1 MAEARG
7 PRAAHLMD
15 TGAASSDGSSP
26 AVQPATPPRS
36 LNVTI
41 TPRSIWL
48 AMALIVALLVV
59 IVLVTKAQSALVLV
73 FVALILAE
81 GIRPPVRWLN
91 QKAHVP
97 RPLGVLLIY
106 LAALLVFALLVAL
119 LLQPVVVQVST
130 LSSHVPDYL
139 KQLQTLINGIL
150 QAFNANAM
158 FGQLATQFASAL
170 QSVVPALLGVPVT
183 AVSGVLGILFG
194 VVVILT
200 MTIFWLSTTDG
211 FSPFVLD
218 LFPSEKRE
226 EVASIF
232 GELSRALGGYV
243 RGTLVNMVAIGVFTG
258 LGLFILGVPYAL
270 LLGILAGLTEL
281 IPYLGPWISG
291 FVAVVVAVITVDP
304 LKAVEVAVFFV
315 LIQQLE
321 GNTLQPLVM
330 SRAVHINPFVVLVA
344 ITIGVELLGV
354 LGAVLAVPAVAVLQV
369 LVLRVL
375 APAARRAAQRPAP
388 AAGPIE
394 ARAIV
399 TPDTPTSS
407 DVPGAPGAQR

>member
-1 MAEARG
+1 
-7 PRAAHLMD
+7 MD
-15 TGAASSDGSSP
+15 TGAASSDGSSH

-170 QSVVPALLGVPVT
+170 QSVVPALLGVP
-183 AVSGVLGILFG
+183 SGVLGILFG

-211 FSPFVLD
+211 FSPFLLD

-291 FVAVVVAVITVDP
+291 SVAVVVAVITVDP

-354 LGAVLAVPAVAVLQV
+354 LGAVLAVPAVAALQV

-407 DVPGAPGAQR
+407 DVPGAPGVQR

>member
-1 MAEARG
+1 
-7 PRAAHLMD
+7 MD
-15 TGAASSDGSSP
+15 TGVASSDGSSP
-26 AVQPATPPRS
+26 VVQPATPPRS

-48 AMALIVALLVV
+48 AMALIAGLRVV
-59 IVLVTKAQSALVLV
+59 IVVVAKAQSALVLV

-150 QAFNANAM
+150 QAFNANAL
-158 FGQLATQFASAL
+158 FGQLASQFASAL
-170 QSVVPALLGVPVT
+170 QSVVPALLGVP
-183 AVSGVLGILFG
+183 SGVFGILFG

-218 LFPSEKRE
+218 VFPSEKRE
-226 EVASIF
+226 GVASIF

-258 LGLFILGVPYAL
+258 LGLFILVLPYAL

-321 GNTLQPLVM
+321 GNTLQPLFM
-330 SRAVHINPFVVLVA
+330 SRAGHINPFVVLVA
-344 ITIGVELLGV
+344 ITLGVELQCG
-354 LGAVLAVPAVAVLQV
+354 
-369 LVLRVL
+369 
-375 APAARRAAQRPAP
+375 RR
-388 AAGPIE
+388 
-394 ARAIV
+394 
-399 TPDTPTSS
+399 
-407 DVPGAPGAQR
+407 

>member
-48 AMALIVALLVV
+48 AMALVVALLVV
-59 IVLVTKAQSALVLV
+59 IVLVTKAQSALVVV

-158 FGQLATQFASAL
+158 FGQLATQVASAL
-170 QSVVPALLGVPVT
+170 QSVVPALLGVP
-183 AVSGVLGILFG
+183 SGVLGILFG

-232 GELSRALGGYV
+232 GELSRALAGYG

-291 FVAVVVAVITVDP
+291 PVAFVVALITGDP
-304 LKAVEVAVFFV
+304 LKAVEVALFFV

-330 SRAVHINPFVVLVA
+330 SRAVHVNPFVVLVA
-344 ITIGVELLGV
+344 ITIGVQLLGV
-354 LGAVLAVPAVAVLQV
+354 VGAVLAVPAVAALQV

-375 APAARRAAQRPAP
+375 APAPRRAAPRPAP
-388 AAGPIE
+388 AAGPTK

-407 DVPGAPGAQR
+407 DVPGAPGAPGAQR

>member
-1 MAEARG
+1 
-7 PRAAHLMD
+7 MD
-15 TGAASSDGSSP
+15 TGVASSDGSSP
-26 AVQPATPPRS
+26 VVQPATPPRS

-59 IVLVTKAQSALVLV
+59 IVLVTKAQGALVLV

-119 LLQPVVVQVST
+119 LLQPVVVQVNT
-130 LSSHVPDYL
+130 LSSHVPDYI

-150 QAFNANAM
+150 QAFNANTL

-170 QSVVPALLGVPVT
+170 QSVVPALLGVP
-183 AVSGVLGILFG
+183 SGVLGILFG

-211 FSPFVLD
+211 FSPFLLD
-218 LFPSEKRE
+218 LFPSEKRG

-304 LKAVEVAVFFV
+304 LKGVEVAVFFV

-330 SRAVHINPFVVLVA
+330 SRAVHVNPFVVLVA

-354 LGAVLAVPAVAVLQV
+354 LGAVLAVPAVAALQV

-394 ARAIV
+394 AHAIV

>member
-1 MAEARG
+1 
-7 PRAAHLMD
+7 MD
-15 TGAASSDGSSP
+15 TGVASSDGSSP
-26 AVQPATPPRS
+26 VVQPATPPRS

-150 QAFNANAM
+150 QAFNANAL
-158 FGQLATQFASAL
+158 FGQLASQFASAL
-170 QSVVPALLGVPVT
+170 QSVVPALLGVP
-183 AVSGVLGILFG
+183 SGVFGILFG

-291 FVAVVVAVITVDP
+291 SVAVVVALITADP

-394 ARAIV
+394 AHAIV
-399 TPDTPTSS
+399 TPGTPTSS
-407 DVPGAPGAQR
+407 GAPGAQR

>member
-15 TGAASSDGSSP
+15 TGAASSDGSSH

-170 QSVVPALLGVPVT
+170 QSVVPALLGVP
-183 AVSGVLGILFG
+183 SGVLGILFG

-407 DVPGAPGAQR
+407 DVLGAPGAQR

>member
-1 MAEARG
+1 
-7 PRAAHLMD
+7 MD

-150 QAFNANAM
+150 QAFNANAL

-170 QSVVPALLGVPVT
+170 QSVVPALLGVP
-183 AVSGVLGILFG
+183 SGVFGILFG

-291 FVAVVVAVITVDP
+291 SVAVVVALITADP

-354 LGAVLAVPAVAVLQV
+354 LGAVLAVPAVAALQV

-407 DVPGAPGAQR
+407 DVLGAPGAQR